1 MKSVYIECYR
11 FCSIVIA
18 AVPSMSSIMSDNSQN
33 SSDTNLSL
41 INTEDELHTD
51 LSTWTSS
58 ERKKLQ
64 HVTTFHEEYQWVFGE
79 KASICTIMKW
89 RISHMNLPIPKSICE
104 EEMQNASLDTNEVIV
119 EYITDPW

>member
-1 MKSVYIECYR
+1 MRIVCIECYH
-11 FCSIVIA
+11 FCSIVMA
-18 AVPSMSSIMSDNSQN
+18 AVPSTSSVTSDNSQN

-51 LSTWTSS
+51 LSTLTSS

-64 HVTTFHEEYQWVFGE
+64 HMTAFHEEYQWIFGE

-89 RISHMNLPIPKSICE
+89 RISHMNPLFLNPFVKRRYR
-104 EEMQNASLDTNEVIV
+104 MLV
-119 EYITDPW
+119 